1 MTLVHKNF
9 LGPESPVLVSCIADM
24 GCVRGKVPQKAVYA
38 VKFAYIEKRERTT
51 KMEQEHGY
59 DAHLL
64 FPVIITAINKHQE
77 ETMDNMLGILKA
89 WSSLN
94 PRYSRLPARNW
105 NKK

>member
-24 GCVRGKVPQKAVYA
+24 GCVRGKVPQKPFTLSNLLIW
-38 VKFAYIEKRERTT
+38 VKKRERTT

-64 FPVIITAINKHQE
+64 FP
-77 ETMDNMLGILKA
+77 
-89 WSSLN
+89 
-94 PRYSRLPARNW
+94 
-105 NKK
+105 